1 MAGEW
6 DSQGEERELFQLLAK
21 AALSDYPNPER
32 IGCPGQEFLRALA
45 FHRKSIPIHDS
56 RLHHVVHCSP
66 CFRELTDIKAAAK
79 RRRNTV
85 WAAIAAAAA
94 VIVIGVA
101 LWESGVFARRPSS
114 NATNLTPIIAQ
125 INLQNR
131 SITRGASPPS
141 QQNETILVPK
151 GQLKLT
157 ILLPFGSEAGT
168 YDVEILK
175 EVDKPLII
183 RSGQAEISDGVT
195 KLAVSLNTSSLPA
208 GKYLLGI
215 RQRPLD
221 WAFNPITIE

>member
-1 MAGEW
+1 MAGKW
-6 DSQGEERELFQLLAK
+6 DSWGEERELFQLLAK
-21 AALSDYPNPER
+21 SALNDYPNPER
-32 IGCPGQEFLRALA
+32 LGCPGQGFLRTLA
-45 FHRKSIPIHDS
+45 FHRKSIPLNDS
-56 RLHHVVHCSP
+56 RLDHVVHCSP
-66 CFRELTDIKAAAK
+66 CFREVTDIKAAGK

-85 WAAIAAAAA
+85 WAGIGAAAAI
-94 VIVIGVA
+94 VVIGVA
-101 LWESGVFARRPSS
+101 LWASGVVARHPSPNGTSS
-114 NATNLTPIIAQ
+114 NPIIAQ

-131 SITRGASPPS
+131 SITRGGSAPS

-168 YDVEILK
+168 YEVQILK

-183 RSGQAEISDGVT
+183 RSGPAEISDGVT
-195 KLAVSLNTSSLPA
+195 KLIISLNTSPLPA

-221 WAFNPITIE
+221 WAFNSIMIE